1 MNKFEICILGC
12 GSAMTT
18 IHHWGTSQVVN
29 VDGRLF
35 LIDCSEGTIHQLLVN
50 HIKLSHIEQIFISHL
65 HIDHCQ
71 GLLGLISA
79 MSLMNRKQP
88 LTIYYHPELEQ
99 ILAPQLQFFIPKLSF
114 ELRLVHICDDSYILY
129 DDEDVIVSTVSLQHR
144 IKCNAFIFKTKDK
157 KVVHVNK
164 SAIDHYNIPCNSIP
178 DILAGADYMTSEGH
192 TIHNSALV
200 NIEYVAS
207 QKYVYCSDTLPM
219 LDANKLFYKADLLY
233 HDSTFTSAD
242 GERAF
247 QTHHSTALQAA
258 KVATAN
264 NVEQLML
271 GHFSARYPDENVMLD
286 EAKTIFE
293 NTILAKENL
302 IVKLK

>member
-50 HIKLSHIEQIFISHL
+50 HIKLSHIEHIFISHP

-88 LTIYYHPELEQ
+88 LTIYCHPELEQ
-99 ILAPQLQFFIPKLSF
+99 IMAPQLQFFIPKLSF
-114 ELRLVHICDDSYILY
+114 GLSFVHICDDSSILY
-129 DDEDVIVSTVSLQHR
+129 EDDTVKISTVPLLHR
-144 IKCNAFIFKTKDK
+144 INCNAFIFQTKAK
-157 KVVHVNK
+157 EVVHINK
-164 SAIDHYNIPCNSIP
+164 SAIDHNNIPSTSIP
-178 DILAGADYMTSEGH
+178 DILAGADYMISEGH
-192 TIHNSALV
+192 TIPNSALV
-200 NIEYVAS
+200 NIEHITS
-207 QKYVYCSDTLPM
+207 QKYVYCSDTLP
-219 LDANKLFYKADLLY
+219 LLEANKLFYEADLLY

-242 GERAF
+242 AERAC
-247 QTHHSTALQAA
+247 QTFHSTALQAA
-258 KVATAN
+258 KVATTN
-264 NVEQLML
+264 NVKQLML

-286 EAKTIFE
+286 EAKNIFD

>member
-29 VDGRLF
+29 INDKLF

-50 HIKLSHIEQIFISHL
+50 HVKLLHIENIFISHL

-79 MSLMNRKQP
+79 MSLMNRQQP
-88 LTIYYHPELEQ
+88 LSIYCHPNLEQ
-99 ILAPQLQFFIPKLSF
+99 ILAPQLQFYIPKLSF
-114 ELRLVHICDDSYILY
+114 DLDFVHICDDSCILY
-129 DDEDVIVSTVSLQHR
+129 EDDTVVISTVPLQHR
-144 IKCNAFIFKTKDK
+144 IKCNAFVFETKVK
-157 KVVHVNK
+157 EIVHINK
-164 SAIDHYNIPCNSIP
+164 SAIDKYNISCTSIP
-178 DILAGADYMTSEGH
+178 DILAGADYATSDGRSINNTEL
-192 TIHNSALV
+192 IK
-200 NIEYVAS
+200 IEHVAS
-207 QKYVYCSDTLPM
+207 QKYVYCSDTLPLM
-219 LDANKLFYKADLLY
+219 DANKLFYEADLLY

-242 GERAF
+242 VERAR
-247 QTHHSTALQAA
+247 QTFHSTAVQAA
-258 KVATAN
+258 KVATVN
-264 NVEQLML
+264 NVKQLML

-286 EAKTIFE
+286 EAKNIFG